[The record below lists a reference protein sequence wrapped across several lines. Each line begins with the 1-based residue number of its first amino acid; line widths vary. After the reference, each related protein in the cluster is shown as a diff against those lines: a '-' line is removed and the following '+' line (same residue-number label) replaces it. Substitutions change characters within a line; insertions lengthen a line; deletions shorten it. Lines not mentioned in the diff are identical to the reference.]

1 VAETVYLDYAATTPV
16 DERVVEAMLPY
27 LGERFGNP
35 NSLYGLGRE
44 AHAALEDARASLAR
58 SLGAGSAQEIVFT
71 GNGTEADNA
80 ALVGIARGAGRSA
93 GHVIVS
99 SYEHHA
105 VLAPAA
111 FLSRS
116 GFEVQYVSPRQDGL
130 VYPEDLRALLRDDT
144 VLVSVMHANN
154 ELGTVNPVRDLA
166 ALSHE
171 SGALFHT
178 DAAQT
183 LGKIPFDVETLGVD
197 AASFSAHKV
206 YAPKG
211 MGALYLRA
219 GTPFEPY
226 LMGGGQ
232 ESKRRS
238 GTQNVAGAVAM
249 ARAVEIMLDEQ
260 PTEMTRLAELRDRL
274 LEGLRGQIE
283 EVTLNGSPEERLP
296 NIVNVLVAGVEGE
309 SMLLHLD
316 NAGFAVSTGSACSSA
331 SLEPSH
337 VLMAIGCPK
346 ESAHG
351 SLRVSVGRFT
361 TREDVDSFLA
371 ALPPVV
377 EKLRAMSPA
386 YRSGG

>member
-1 VAETVYLDYAATTPV
+1 
-16 DERVVEAMLPY
+16 
-27 LGERFGNP
+27 
-35 NSLYGLGRE
+35 
-44 AHAALEDARASLAR
+44 
-58 SLGAGSAQEIVFT
+58 
-71 GNGTEADNA
+71 
-80 ALVGIARGAGRSA
+80 
-93 GHVIVS
+93 
-99 SYEHHA
+99 
-105 VLAPAA
+105 
-111 FLSRS
+111 
-116 GFEVQYVSPRQDGL
+116 
-130 VYPEDLRALLRDDT
+130 
-144 VLVSVMHANN
+144 
-154 ELGTVNPVRDLA
+154 
-166 ALSHE
+166 
-171 SGALFHT
+171 
-178 DAAQT
+178 
-183 LGKIPFDVETLGVD
+183 
-197 AASFSAHKV
+197 
-206 YAPKG
+206 
-211 MGALYLRA
+211 
-219 GTPFEPY
+219 
-226 LMGGGQ
+226 
-232 ESKRRS
+232 
-238 GTQNVAGAVAM
+238 
-249 ARAVEIMLDEQ
+249 
-260 PTEMTRLAELRDRL
+260 MTRLAELRDRL